1 MFNHIASSINS
12 ILWLIHFHTQTKEA
26 STIKL
31 DFSISMAHP
40 ILIRPWSRLA
50 SLHSPSSSA
59 ESHPKPQLPQ
69 PSFKTTNTN
78 SHDTNAIATKSLPTT
93 ADVHTPIHSPNLKST
108 TPMVFPAAKL
118 KVQPPPVVEVTIEKP
133 NDGKGN
139 ASLKNESEE
148 TKNKVIGPN
157 ETKGKG
163 IHTKVSEGHGV
174 RVITISGEN
183 RGAYMKITQSQKKQ
197 PIHKMG
203 NSDGEKVRTL
213 SSPPNRA
220 FYGNSNVQCVNNSM
234 LLNSSLSHHEPGVH
248 LIVPKRPFPKG
259 LHLKERDEV
268 QTIDLKAAF

>member
-1 MFNHIASSINS
+1 
-12 ILWLIHFHTQTKEA
+12 
-26 STIKL
+26 
-31 DFSISMAHP
+31 MANP
-40 ILIRPWSRLA
+40 ILIRPWSRLG
-50 SLHSPSSSA
+50 SLRSPSSASAA

-69 PSFKTTNTN
+69 PSLKTTNTN

-93 ADVHTPIHSPNLKST
+93 PDVHTPIHSPDLKST
-108 TPMVFPAAKL
+108 TPMIFPAAKL
-118 KVQPPPVVEVTIEKP
+118 KVHPHPVVEVTIEKP
-133 NDGKGN
+133 SGKGN
-139 ASLKNESEE
+139 ASLKHESEE
-148 TKNKVIGPN
+148 TKNQVIGPN

-213 SSPPNRA
+213 SSPPTTRA

-248 LIVPKRPFPKG
+248 LIVPKKPFGKG

-268 QTIDLKAAF
+268 QYN